1 MLVKEPPAGSVW
13 SGSAS
18 LCPETCQFRVSYPS
32 SSAGS
37 MVFPLTCAVLWGSKQ
52 PLTSAP
58 VAASSSVT
66 IPCLALQKLSVYL
79 VSLGPVLAGPCLES
93 AWAI

>member
-1 MLVKEPPAGSVW
+1 ML

-18 LCPETCQFRVSYPS
+18 LCPETHRFRVSYPS
-32 SSAGS
+32 SPAGS
-37 MVFPLTCAVLWGSKQ
+37 MVFPLTCAMLWRSKQ
-52 PLTSAP
+52 TLTSAP

-66 IPCLALQKLSVYL
+66 IPCPALQKLSVSL
-79 VSLGPVLAGPCLES
+79 VSLGPVLAGLCLES